1 MVEVE
6 LNEKDYKVLLAWYE
20 LAFANKT
27 KLYTEDIA
35 TMNKIGVMAK
45 SFIEEKIED
54 EKDKE
59 DG

>member
-27 KLYTEDIA
+27 KLNTEDIA